1 MALTTT
7 VTKKSVS
14 QTMDGMFNITYNL
27 LYKDDTTVLID
38 QDFSAVFKTGFAWA
52 TTVTEKMRT
61 AMKAAIAKYKA
72 EQAILNGTPI
82 DASVTNLNSTV
93 GV

>member
-14 QTMDGMFNITYNL
+14 QTMDGMFSITYNL
-27 LYKDDTTVLID
+27 LYKDDATVLID
-38 QDFSAVFKTGFAWA
+38 QDFSQVFKTGMAWA
-52 TTVTEKMRT
+52 TTVTAKMRE
-61 AMKAAIAKYKA
+61 AMKYAIAKYKL
-72 EQAILNGTPI
+72 EQAILNGAPI